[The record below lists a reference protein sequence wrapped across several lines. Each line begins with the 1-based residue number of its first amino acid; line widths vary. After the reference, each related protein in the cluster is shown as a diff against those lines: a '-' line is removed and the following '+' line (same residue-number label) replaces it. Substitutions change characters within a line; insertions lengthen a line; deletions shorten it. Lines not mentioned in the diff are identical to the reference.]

1 MLFAAF
7 SDETNRFLARLILLA
22 LFANMFRKMG
32 RAIRNNPVPTKI
44 VAKGLWGIGSRWL
57 R

>member
-7 SDETNRFLARLILLA
+7 SDETNRFLGSLLLLA
-22 LFANMFRKMG
+22 LFANMLRKMG
-32 RAIRNNPVPTKI
+32 RAIKNNPVPTKI
-44 VAKGLWGIGSRWL
+44 VAKGLWGIGSRWF